1 MPAVKQGGGYTL
13 TFSKKNKD
21 VQAHLDELK
30 KSDKV
35 KITDYLCDA
44 VRFYEQNKDN
54 ASNNNVNL
62 SHLEQLIESKFSEIS
77 NMISKIS
84 NTTNKSSNDEDKLI
98 NNAKK
103 VGGFGRK

>member
-21 VQAHLDELK
+21 VQAHLDKLK

-54 ASNNNVNL
+54 ASNNNVDL
-62 SHLEQLIESKFSEIS
+62 SHLEQLIESRFSEIS

-84 NTTNKSSNDEDKLI
+84 NSSDKPNDEDKLT

-103 VGGFGRK
+103 VGGFVRK